1 MRTGGVRE
9 GRLWRGWISSS
20 ALGALGS
27 SERKIGPDI
36 LETGDWSRA
45 AGVGHRASQVKAL
58 SGAGARFRERGGD
71 WRQGCL
77 FSSPGIG

>member
-9 GRLWRGWISSS
+9 GRLRRGRISSS

-36 LETGDWSRA
+36 LETRDQSRA
-45 AGVGHRASQVKAL
+45 AGVGPRASQVKAL
-58 SGAGARFRERGGD
+58 SGAGARFRERGGLAD
-71 WRQGCL
+71 KGVCFLPHR
-77 FSSPGIG
+77 